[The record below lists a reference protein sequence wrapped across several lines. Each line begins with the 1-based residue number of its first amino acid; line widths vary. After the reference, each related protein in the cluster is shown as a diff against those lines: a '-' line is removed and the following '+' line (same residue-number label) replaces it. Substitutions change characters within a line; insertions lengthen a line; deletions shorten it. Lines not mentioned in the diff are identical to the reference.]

1 MSADSLLLPNPLD
14 KVLLGIAPPDN
25 GLGGRLVVRIPRGG
39 CGNALMLIVFRIVFP
54 AAFTPGVALNLGR
67 VVLPPGV
74 VGAERFECEGARSPL
89 FGNRGGEVLSL
100 ASERVESF
108 PVLFRVFVV
117 GNAGNAVVGG
127 PYEGLDG
134 RGNAAAIMNIALV
147 DQDGRTEDQTMI
159 YNSRPRV
166 VYQGED
172 TQASMKLGAWSPRCS
187 KSWPGDESRWGSV
200 PGTNSKIVQLS
211 VEMIRWG
218 VVLRTEAVVP
228 KYLKRYSVQ
237 VNMPEQKTRCLNLN
251 RVSALASK
259 NSTNDRRANRYLSGR
274 INHPH

>member
-1 MSADSLLLPNPLD
+1 M
-14 KVLLGIAPPDN
+14 
-25 GLGGRLVVRIPRGG
+25 
-39 CGNALMLIVFRIVFP
+39 
-54 AAFTPGVALNLGR
+54 
-67 VVLPPGV
+67 
-74 VGAERFECEGARSPL
+74 
-89 FGNRGGEVLSL
+89 
-100 ASERVESF
+100 
-108 PVLFRVFVV
+108 LFRVFVV

-147 DQDGRTEDQTMI
+147 DQNGRTEDQTMI

-172 TQASMKLGAWSPRCS
+172 TQASMKLGAWSPRCL

-200 PGTNSKIVQLS
+200 PGTNSEIVQLS

-228 KYLKRYSVQ
+228 KYLKRYNMQ

-274 INHPH
+274 INHPHCQQSLLNVSGRSSEG